1 MTASADADADTSA
14 DDGPG
19 EDRPVRGRKLDLLAV
34 CGAAPAVYLLL
45 ATHLIVLPIV
55 APWHDEQRILQIVLF
70 AGYAVVLTASRRV
83 REEVAATLL
92 RIPRA
97 ARGALAAV
105 AVIGVASGAMAAVP
119 GAAARDIAMY
129 LLLFLTVLVVASAR
143 YRLGT
148 ALDRSILVI
157 ILVTAVL
164 YAAGTLGLR
173 VAGVGAPQ
181 ASGIGVDMYSFSNP
195 RFFALYATWMFPL
208 VVALPTALDDGS
220 RAARF
225 ILASVGVL
233 WWVLLLEAGGR
244 GAVLAS
250 VGAVLVA
257 VVVLR
262 RRALRWAGYAV
273 AAIVIGSLVWAAG
286 TALLAS
292 TDETAST
299 AVELALQR
307 GLDDNNRFEFWRQ
320 AAEMIRSSP
329 VLGVGPENYAYH
341 QQGGIAAH
349 PHNAALQVAS
359 EWGVIA
365 LLVLVGLALWAM
377 VAWIRTAAARPPGPE
392 RATGVAL
399 TASVFAAGGL
409 AMLDGVIVMPVSQV
423 AGALVIGLAL
433 GTHQAASDRTAIHSG
448 QKIQAAVTGCAV
460 ALVAVLIT
468 TASPYLW
475 SPRDTL
481 EDKLA
486 ENEDVWYI
494 TPRFWVW
501 GRLDR

>member
-1 MTASADADADTSA
+1 MTGSSDADT
-14 DDGPG
+14 DDGPL
-19 EDRPVRGRKLDLLAV
+19 EDRPVRGRKPDLLAA
-34 CGAAPAVYLLL
+34 CGAAPALYLLL
-45 ATHLIVLPIV
+45 ATHLVILPIV

-70 AGYAVVLTASRRV
+70 AGYAVVLAASRRV
-83 REEVAATLL
+83 REEVVATLL
-92 RIPRA
+92 RIPGA

-105 AVIGVASGAMAAVP
+105 AAIGVASGAMAAIP
-119 GAAARDIAMY
+119 GAAARDIATY
-129 LLLFLTVLVVASAR
+129 LLLFVTVLVVAAAR

-220 RAARF
+220 RAARL
-225 ILASVGVL
+225 ILAAVGAA

-250 VGAVLVA
+250 VGAVLVT

-273 AAIVIGSLVWAAG
+273 AAIAIGSIVWVAG
-286 TALLAS
+286 TALQTS
-292 TDETAST
+292 TEETAAT
-299 AVELALQR
+299 AVDLALQR

-320 AAEMIRSSP
+320 AAEMVRSAP
-329 VLGVGPENYAYH
+329 LLGVGPENYAYH
-341 QQGGIAAH
+341 QQGGVAAH
-349 PHNAALQVAS
+349 PHNAALQIAS
-359 EWGVIA
+359 EWGLIA
-365 LLVLVGLALWAM
+365 LLVLVGVAGWAM
-377 VAWIRTAAARPPGPE
+377 VAWIRTASARPPGPE
-392 RATGVAL
+392 RAVGVAL
-399 TASVFAAGGL
+399 TASVLAAGGL

-433 GTHQAASDRTAIHSG
+433 GTHQAAAHRSALRSG
-448 QKIQAAVTGCAV
+448 QKMQAAVAGCAV

-486 ENEDVWYI
+486 ENEDVWYL